1 MDNKT
6 CNEQASVATGEQAA
20 EGSVK
25 VETSVKA
32 GVAFPSSALT
42 GLPRI
47 DVRLFDRISSVL
59 VR

>member
-1 MDNKT
+1 MDNKA
-6 CNEQASVATGEQAA
+6 CKEQPNIASGDQAA

-32 GVAFPSSALT
+32 GVAFPSTAIT